1 MSVWEIAAGKR
12 RPSSAARKKYAPNLN
27 PTFFNEALGDTT
39 RDALICRL
47 DLSSPTNKH
56 RVHLVAYTVVGREH
70 EVRKILFLWA
80 TKQ

>member
-39 RDALICRL
+39 RDALRFRNHMHAPIHTLAR
-47 DLSSPTNKH
+47 
-56 RVHLVAYTVVGREH
+56 
-70 EVRKILFLWA
+70 
-80 TKQ
+80 